1 MSGLNLERPPRFSI
15 WRRLVALIGIG
26 FIALG
31 WWQTGAA
38 TAELTVEVV
47 DDQDVPMEVW
57 LPDQVDAA
65 TPGVVV
71 THGFSGSRQLMRAT
85 VVALADAGYAVAVPD
100 LSGHGAS
107 TAPLP
112 RGDDAGPALAA
123 EVAGALEVL
132 EDQPQV
138 DGERLGVLGHSMG
151 SGAVME
157 AAIAEPGRVAATVAV
172 SPTDA
177 DVSADRPPALLLLAG
192 EREGRFVAN
201 AEDLLDR
208 AGGPVPIGDDA
219 PARALETIPGADHL
233 TILFSATMHREAID
247 WFDAT
252 LGADRD
258 ADAPAPADARLGLWW
273 LLHLTGVLLVWRAIV
288 PLLVDRE
295 DVRVRPGRP
304 LLGLIAGAAS
314 ALGVLA
320 IAGAIVDLD
329 GLGGMLVGPALAG
342 WLLVT
347 GAVWLRV
354 GDRPA
359 APSGRELL
367 WAVLVVGVLIAAVG
381 LLAPRVWSPFWPS
394 LVRVGYLPLF
404 TVGILPFT
412 LAFAASAQGRRGWRG
427 LAWYLVVAA
436 VVLAAASLTA
446 TAVPALGFV
455 ALVLPLLPLTLGL
468 AMLVWVPLQR
478 PWAAGLATAVL
489 MAWLLAV
496 TLPLA

>member
-1 MSGLNLERPPRFSI
+1 MSGLDLERPPRFSI
-15 WRRLVALIGIG
+15 WRRLVALLGIG
-26 FIALG
+26 AIALG
-31 WWQTGAA
+31 WLQTGAA
-38 TAELTVEVV
+38 TAELSVEVV
-47 DDQDVPMEVW
+47 DDRDTVVEVW
-57 LPDQVDAA
+57 LPDGADVAL
-65 TPGVVV
+65 PGVVV

-85 VVALADAGYAVAVPD
+85 AVALADAGYAVAVPD
-100 LSGHGAS
+100 LAGHGAS
-107 TAPLP
+107 TATLP
-112 RGDDAGPALAA
+112 RGDDAAAVLAS
-123 EVAGALEVL
+123 EVAFALEIL

-138 DGERLGVLGHSMG
+138 DGDRLGVLGHSMG

-157 AAIAEPGRVAATVAV
+157 AGIAQPGRVAATVAV

-177 DVSADRPPALLLLAG
+177 DVSEDRPLDLLLLAG
-192 EREGRFVAN
+192 EREARFLAN

-208 AGGPVPIGDDA
+208 AGGPVAIGDDA
-219 PARALETIPGADHL
+219 PARALETVPGANHL
-233 TILFSATMHREAID
+233 TILFSATMHRETIA

-258 ADAPAPADARLGLWW
+258 ADAPVPGDARLGLWW
-273 LLHLTGVLLVWRAIV
+273 LLHLAGVLLIWRAIA

-295 DVRVRPGRP
+295 DVSVRSGRP
-304 LLGLIAGAAS
+304 LLGLIAGVAT

-320 IAGAIVDLD
+320 ITDAIVALD
-329 GLGGMLVGPALAG
+329 GLGGMLVGPPLVG

-347 GAVWLRV
+347 GVVWLRV

-359 APSGRELL
+359 VPSGRELL
-367 WAVLVVGVLIAAVG
+367 WAVLVVGVLIAAIG

-412 LAFAASAQGRRGWRG
+412 LAFAASAQGRRGWRALG
-427 LAWYLVVAA
+427 WYLVVAV
-436 VVLAAASLTA
+436 VVLAAAALTA
-446 TAVPALGFV
+446 TVVPALGFV
-455 ALVLPLLPLTLGL
+455 ALVLPLLPLLLGL

-489 MAWLLAV
+489 LAWLLAV